1 MKKQRLYL
9 SGPIT
14 GVDDYFERFQRAFL
28 ALEEAGYN
36 VINPAPLYQVM
47 PDDATHEEYM
57 QICMDLLAMADVI
70 VQMPGWEESCGCN
83 RELGWAIASD
93 KIIIQLE
100 SLIKEG
106 QGE

>member
-1 MKKQRLYL
+1 MSKRLYL

-47 PDDATHEEYM
+47 PDDATYEEYM
-57 QICMDLLAMADVI
+57 RMCMELLSMADVL
-70 VQMPGWEESCGCN
+70 VQLPGWEKSRGAN
-83 RELGWAIASD
+83 RELGWAMASD
-93 KIIIQLE
+93 LIIIQLE
-100 SLIKEG
+100 SLLE
-106 QGE
+106 EVNR

>member
-1 MKKQRLYL
+1 MSKRLYL

-47 PDDATHEEYM
+47 PDDATYEEYM
-57 QICMDLLAMADVI
+57 QICMDLLA
-70 VQMPGWEESCGCN
+70 N
-83 RELGWAIASD
+83 RKCCLLWT
-93 KIIIQLE
+93 
-100 SLIKEG
+100 
-106 QGE
+106 

>member
-1 MKKQRLYL
+1 MSKILYL

-47 PDDATHEEYM
+47 PDDATYEADMHAPFSHGRCHRADAWMGEIMRM
-57 QICMDLLAMADVI
+57 QQRA
-70 VQMPGWEESCGCN
+70 W
-83 RELGWAIASD
+83 LGDSIR
-93 KIIIQLE
+93 
-100 SLIKEG
+100 
-106 QGE
+106 

>member
-14 GVDDYFERFQRAFL
+14 GVNDYFDRFQEAFL
-28 ALEEAGYN
+28 ALAERGYN

-47 PDDATHEEYM
+47 PDDATQEEYM
-57 QICMDLLAMADVI
+57 QICMDLLAMADVL
-70 VQMPGWEESCGCN
+70 VQLPGWEKSCGCN

-93 KIIIQLE
+93 LIVIQLE
-100 SLIKEG
+100 SLLEEG
-106 QGE
+106 KR

>member
-1 MKKQRLYL
+1 MSKRLYL

-47 PDDATHEEYM
+47 PDDATYEEYM
-57 QICMDLLAMADVI
+57 QICMDLLDMADVI
-70 VQMPGWEESCGCN
+70 VQMPGWEKSCGCN

-100 SLIKEG
+100 SLFKEG
-106 QGE
+106 RGE